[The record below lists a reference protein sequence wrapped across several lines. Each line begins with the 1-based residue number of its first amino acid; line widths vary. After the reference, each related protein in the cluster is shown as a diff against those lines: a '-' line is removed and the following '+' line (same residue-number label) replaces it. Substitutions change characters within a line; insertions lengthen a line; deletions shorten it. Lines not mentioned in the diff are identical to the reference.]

1 MRKKKIHWGT
11 LWLRFA
17 RKCRLH
23 PPCNWHDT
31 GYKSQCK
38 GYAKHMTRIPSENG
52 VLGCKCNHSGNH
64 AGGCECVSHRRSTF
78 NIKHFFFYPYRECM
92 YCNVRG
98 VDTLLLLKC
107 NMGIFLFL
115 QAMGGI
121 ISPRWCNN
129 YTRWLQNVML
139 IVKVWH
145 VSLWITYHCCSN
157 GNSARAYFF
166 FCPAYEM
173 YMTPGWQRML
183 FLLKWRSICR
193 ITFAQFF
200 HNASCVESSVY
211 LSSAQEDSRRRGHR
225 WLCGHCDATAPLL
238 AQATPFICYRQECP
252 TPSLKKK
259 KKKKKQ

>member
-139 IVKVWH
+139 MSKSDKFLYELHIIVAVMETLPEHIFFSVLRMRCTWPLDDRGCYFSWSGG
-145 VSLWITYHCCSN
+145 VS
-157 GNSARAYFF
+157 A
-166 FCPAYEM
+166 E
-173 YMTPGWQRML
+173 
-183 FLLKWRSICR
+183 
-193 ITFAQFF
+193 
-200 HNASCVESSVY
+200 
-211 LSSAQEDSRRRGHR
+211 
-225 WLCGHCDATAPLL
+225 
-238 AQATPFICYRQECP
+238 
-252 TPSLKKK
+252 
-259 KKKKKQ
+259 